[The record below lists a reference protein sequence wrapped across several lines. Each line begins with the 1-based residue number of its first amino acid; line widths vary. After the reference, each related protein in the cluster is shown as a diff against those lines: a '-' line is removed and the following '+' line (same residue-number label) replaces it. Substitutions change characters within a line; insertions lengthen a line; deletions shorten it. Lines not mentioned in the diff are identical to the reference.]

1 MKKVLLV
8 MSMILAFAFNSE
20 AQKVKEI
27 DYATFSKEILPKA
40 ENPIVIDF
48 YATWCGPCQ
57 AMEAVMNK
65 AAKEYVGQ
73 IDFYRVDVD
82 KNPEW
87 ANYLGISSIPTVL
100 FYKDGKIHHVETGY
114 KEYIDFVKHLSSIT
128 K

>member
-1 MKKVLLV
+1 